1 MTSPSI
7 ASLYNLS
14 IRSLDRLCG
23 LLLQS
28 PTEFSSQLTRL
39 TVEDEIGRFRVWEA
53 NVGAHRKG
61 RLSLD
66 HKLREASKIHGK
78 VAELLL
84 EMNSELKEGKV

>member
-14 IRSLDRLCG
+14 IRSFDRLCG
-23 LLLQS
+23 LLVQS
-28 PTEFSSQLTRL
+28 PTEFSSQLTQL
-39 TVEDEIGRFRVWEA
+39 TVQDEIGRFRVWA
-53 NVGAHRKG
+53 GNVGAHRTG

-84 EMNSELKEGKV
+84 EMNSELQEGKA